1 MQEHGVSE
9 QHILKQRDMQTIY
22 THQVFR
28 KLGNT
33 REAAEWNKTNKTGRS
48 KTRQYTDVDQAY
60 ELNLRA
66 EAENWGWNCSGGR
79 QQVEPEGPSLPAP
92 EWYSSI
98 IVGHLEDCLR
108 SPVSF
113 IDACCL
119 PFKLGYLPEHYL
131 NQISDSCSN
140 VEICFLLCHER
151 LVTHLLLGSDVLAFP
166 CKTVTCGL
174 KLWRHCWTYLSLD
187 FTETL
192 YQALLEDSLK

>member
-9 QHILKQRDMQTIY
+9 QHILKQRDMHTRY
-22 THQVFR
+22 
-28 KLGNT
+28 LGSWETPGN
-33 REAAEWNKTNKTGRS
+33 AAEWNKTNKTGRS

-79 QQVEPEGPSLPAP
+79 QQVEPEGPALPAP